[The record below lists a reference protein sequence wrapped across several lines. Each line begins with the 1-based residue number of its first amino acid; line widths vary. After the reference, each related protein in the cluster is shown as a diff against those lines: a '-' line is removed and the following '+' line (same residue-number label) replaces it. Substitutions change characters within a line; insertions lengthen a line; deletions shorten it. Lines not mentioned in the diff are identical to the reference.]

1 MPEAPDFQD
10 LYAEFLP
17 RIYGYILSHLRNTAE
32 AEDVTSQVF
41 IKAYSAYARFEPRA
55 DTPSAWL
62 FRIARNAI
70 YDQHRRTG
78 VRERVERQ
86 VAAALPEAEDPARVA
101 EDRLAGRD
109 LWAAVGQLPERQRE
123 AVALRI
129 QSDLG
134 FKEIGDLMDC
144 SEDAAKMLYHRAL
157 RALREEVIR

>member
-1 MPEAPDFQD
+1 MPAAPRFEDV
-10 LYAEFLP
+10 YAEFLP
-17 RIYGYILSHLRNTAE
+17 RIYGYILSHLRNVAE

-41 IKAYSAYARFEPRA
+41 IKAYTAYERFEPRA
-55 DTPSAWL
+55 DTPAAWL
-62 FRIARNAI
+62 FRIARNAV

-86 VAAALPEAEDPARVA
+86 VGASLEVGEDPARVA
-101 EDRLAGRD
+101 EERIAGRD
-109 LWAAVGQLPERQRE
+109 LWAAVGRLPDRQRE

-134 FKEIGDLMDC
+134 FKEIGDLMGC

-157 RALREEVIR
+157 RALRGEVEA